1 MSGLEISSELKV
13 LNVPGA
19 SNICNE
25 DAEGQGAQG
34 WRKFFGAPRYSHGYS
49 TLPY

>member
-13 LNVPGA
+13 LNVPHGA

-34 WRKFFGAPRYSHGYS
+34 YSHGYS